1 MTCGGESCSRFPFH
15 VKQSS
20 HKVGATWI
28 LLRGRCSSACANAS
42 VGGGRWA
49 EYLSSYT
56 STTSRNL
63 HAEQRSFLCYFLPEL
78 QTNIWHADFHVSR
91 ETQRG
96 PLSNECRPMN

>member
-1 MTCGGESCSRFPFH
+1 MTCGVESCSRFPFH

-49 EYLSSYT
+49 ESSSRAT
-56 STTSRNL
+56 SSTCRNL
-63 HAEQRSFLCYFLPEL
+63 HAEHRRFLCCFHREL
-78 QTNIWHADFHVSR
+78 QTSVWPADFHVSR